1 MSRRRILLRDD
12 ANRGR
17 AESSPRFNTLTWDD
31 ADGSHAHWHLISPT
45 KMKEDHEVAAEER
58 TKASQ
63 KLEDEE
69 AYSIGHA
76 K

>member
-1 MSRRRILLRDD
+1 MTRF
-12 ANRGR
+12 AGAPR
-17 AESSPRFNTLTWDD
+17 AALAFKTLTWDN

-45 KMKEDHEVAAEER
+45 KMMEDHEEAAEER